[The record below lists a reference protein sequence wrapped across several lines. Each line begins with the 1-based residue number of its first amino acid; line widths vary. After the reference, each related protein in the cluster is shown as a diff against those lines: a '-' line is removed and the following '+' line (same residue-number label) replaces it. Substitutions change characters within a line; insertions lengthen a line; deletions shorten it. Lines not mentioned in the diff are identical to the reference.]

1 MFFRAVAAGTLLAC
15 LFGAISADAG
25 ESFRSEGAV
34 PSFVLTR
41 AIELPEEN
49 GSSGAKGLASQE
61 STELQVRYR
70 TLAAYTTGAAAL
82 VLYANKSWW
91 GDGFESKFQ
100 TIDEGWFGQDTNH
113 GGADKLG
120 HAFSNYLGTRLFARV
135 FEWAGNDEATA
146 LKLSAVLV
154 ASTFTVVEVLDGFT
168 DRWKFSKEDAIMNL
182 FGAGLAVVM
191 ETSPR
196 LDALVDFRFMY
207 RPGESGR
214 GFHPVSD
221 YTGQTYLMVGKAS
234 GVPSLRSHSVLRYVE
249 LAVGYGTRGYH
260 LDPSLEGERARNIYY
275 GVSINLAEVLDQTV
289 FRGAVRKSPAQQAA
303 NGFLEVFQIPGT
315 VALAHRQLP
324 Q

>member
-1 MFFRAVAAGTLLAC
+1 
-15 LFGAISADAG
+15 
-25 ESFRSEGAV
+25 
-34 PSFVLTR
+34 
-41 AIELPEEN
+41 
-49 GSSGAKGLASQE
+49 
-61 STELQVRYR
+61 
-70 TLAAYTTGAAAL
+70 L
-82 VLYANKSWW
+82 V

-120 HAFSNYLGTRLFARV
+120 HAFSNYLGTRLFARL
-135 FEWAGNDEATA
+135 FEWAGNDEPAA
-146 LKLSAVLV
+146 LKLAAVLV
-154 ASTFTVVEVLDGFT
+154 PTTFTVVEILDGFT

-182 FGAGLAVVM
+182 LGAGLAVVM

-207 RPGESGR
+207 RSGESGR

-234 GVPSLRSHSVLRYVE
+234 GVPRLRNHSVLRYLE

-260 LDPSLEGERARNIYY
+260 LDPNVEGERSRNIYY

-289 FRGAVRKSPAQQAA
+289 FRGAARKSPAQLAA
-303 NGFLEVFQIPGT
+303 NGFFEVFQIPGT
-315 VALAHRQLP
+315 VALAHRQ